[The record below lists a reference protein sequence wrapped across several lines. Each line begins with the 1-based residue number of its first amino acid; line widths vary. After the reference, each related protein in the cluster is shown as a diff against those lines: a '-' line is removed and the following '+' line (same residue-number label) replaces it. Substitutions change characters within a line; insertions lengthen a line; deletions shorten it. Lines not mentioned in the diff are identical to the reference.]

1 MQLWFLPS
9 EGLVKTQKISVSVIK
24 DREQLPSIVL
34 LGKLRLLNPE
44 EKIRDS
50 REMKGYRA
58 MTGMENDNKDSCL
71 PSVGI

>member
-9 EGLVKTQKISVSVIK
+9 EGLVKTQKISASVIK
-24 DREQLPSIVL
+24 DRERLPSIVL

-44 EKIRDS
+44 EKICDS

-58 MTGMENDNKDSCL
+58 MTGMENDNKDPCL